1 VVPSLSPGVVSGSSS
16 RFSILARSVALS
28 SLSSGLDDTL
38 LDKSSSS
45 LEFTLQHDSLLED
58 SSSSDELL

>member
-1 VVPSLSPGVVSGSSS
+1 MVPSLSPGVVSGSSS